1 MTSGSPPQ
9 PTPGLDELRAAIENV
24 DRRLLDCIVERKRLS
39 ELVAGAKIQTA
50 TPFRDRLRE
59 DEVLRRIRT
68 TAAELDLDPHP
79 VEHLFRLVIEMSITQ
94 QLAHLRDLATTPLR
108 VAYQGVEGSFSHL
121 TAQRRYAGRSGGVLL
136 TGYETFRQAAGS
148 VREGVNDVAL
158 LPIENSTAGSIN
170 ETYDLLAEEG
180 LAINAEVISEI
191 SHCLLGVPGATMEGL
206 RMVLSHPQALAQCEK
221 FLCELEGVRTQTEFD
236 TAGAARKVR
245 QLGDPG
251 IAAIASERAATVFG
265 LEILVSGIQTQM
277 SNYTRFVEI
286 ATEAAACPPDQ
297 PCKTSL
303 MLAIGHHPG
312 DLGEVLRQFSSRR
325 INLTKLES
333 RPVPEQPFRYRFY
346 LDVEG
351 HASSEALREALVEIE
366 PLARGVR
373 ILGTYP
379 QAAPAGAE
387 STGDSHSGEDPQQP
401 PEVPGSC

>member
-1 MTSGSPPQ
+1 MTGPSPQ
-9 PTPGLDELRAAIENV
+9 TPGLDELRAAIEEV
-24 DRRLLDCIVERKRLS
+24 DRRLLDCILERKRLS
-39 ELVAGAKIQTA
+39 ELVASAKIQTA

-59 DEVLRRIRT
+59 DEVLRRIRAM
-68 TAAELDLDPHP
+68 AAEVGLDPHP

-121 TAQRRYAGRSGGVLL
+121 TAQKRYAGRSGGVLL
-136 TGYETFRQAAGS
+136 TGYETFRQAATS

-170 ETYDLLAEEG
+170 ETYDLLAEDG

-191 SHCLLGVPGATMEGL
+191 SHCLLGLPGASLDGVRL
-206 RMVLSHPQALAQCEK
+206 VISHPQALAQCER
-221 FLCELEGVRTQTEFD
+221 FLTGLEGVRTQTEFD
-236 TAGAARKVR
+236 TAGAARRVR
-245 QLGDPG
+245 ELGDPSV
-251 IAAIASERAATVFG
+251 AAIASERAATVFG
-265 LEILVSGIQTQM
+265 LEILVSSIQTQM

-303 MLAIGHHPG
+303 VLATGHHPG

-325 INLTKLES
+325 VNLTKLES
-333 RPVPEQPFRYRFY
+333 RPVPEAPFRYRFY

-351 HASSEALREALVEIE
+351 HASSETVREALFAIE
-366 PLARGVR
+366 PLTRELR

-379 QAAPAGAE
+379 QATPAASSADGKPPGVELAAGP
-387 STGDSHSGEDPQQP
+387 TPAAADPQ
-401 PEVPGSC
+401 V